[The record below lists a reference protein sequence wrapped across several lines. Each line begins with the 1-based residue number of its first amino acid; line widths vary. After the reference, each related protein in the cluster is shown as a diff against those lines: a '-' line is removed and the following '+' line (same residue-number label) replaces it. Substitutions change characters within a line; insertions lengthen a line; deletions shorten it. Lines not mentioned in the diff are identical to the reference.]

1 MLHGDTGSFSLC
13 TGSSTFYDQPLDVL
27 VYKAEDNGVYDFA
40 SCCEVA
46 VQLVDA

>member
-1 MLHGDTGSFSLC
+1 MLHGDTDSFSLC
-13 TGSSTFYDQPLDVL
+13 TGLSTFYDKPLDAL

-40 SCCEVA
+40 SCREVA